1 MGGWGG
7 LGFDHRT
14 ADAFDGEGEAVA
26 FDGFEEVVEG
36 FEFEGFEGV
45 LVVGGTEDDGG
56 QRDAV
61 FAEFVDDAEAVEAGH
76 LDIEEDEVG
85 FEGFDAFDGFEAVVG
100 GTDDVDFGEFA
111 EEEGE
116 FVDRRGLVVGEH
128 RWNAVRRAAAHA
140 PVSIAVGLPAPGPAG
155 PIRSNT
161 KVSTQEPVRIAPA
174 EGKLGVL
181 IPGIGAVST
190 TFIAGVEAVKRGLA
204 QPVGSLTQLA
214 TIRLGKRTEGRSPYI
229 RDFVPL
235 AGLDDL
241 VFGGWDIYEDTAYEA
256 AKNAA
261 VLEPA
266 LLEQVKEPLSALKP
280 MKAVFEQEY
289 VKRIT
294 GPNVKTEGTKF
305 DKAQALIEDIRRF
318 REENGCSRLVMIWC
332 GSTEVFHRASEV
344 HQTLAS
350 FEEGMKNNHPE
361 IAPSQIYAYA
371 ALMSGVPFANGA
383 PNLTHDIPVL
393 LDLARERN
401 IPICGKDFKTGQT
414 FMKTL
419 LAPGLKSRMLGV
431 SGWFSTNILGN
442 RDGEVL
448 EDPGSFKSKEE
459 TKLSVLD
466 QILQPELYPD
476 LYSKLYHA
484 VRINYYPPR
493 GDSKEGWDNIDIF
506 GWLGYPMQIKID
518 FLCRD
523 SILAAPLVL
532 DLVLFL
538 DLAQRAGMKG
548 IQEWLSFYF
557 KAPMTAPGL
566 YPEHDIFIQLM
577 KLKNTLRWM
586 KGEDLIT
593 HLGLEYYD

>member
-1 MGGWGG
+1 
-7 LGFDHRT
+7 LPSQF
-14 ADAFDGEGEAVA
+14 
-26 FDGFEEVVEG
+26 
-36 FEFEGFEGV
+36 
-45 LVVGGTEDDGG
+45 
-56 QRDAV
+56 
-61 FAEFVDDAEAVEAGH
+61 
-76 LDIEEDEVG
+76 
-85 FEGFDAFDGFEAVVG
+85 
-100 GTDDVDFGEFA
+100 
-111 EEEGE
+111 
-116 FVDRRGLVVGEH
+116 
-128 RWNAVRRAAAHA
+128 
-140 PVSIAVGLPAPGPAG
+140 PV
-155 PIRSNT
+155 T
-161 KVSTQEPVRIAPA
+161 IAPA

-190 TFIAGVEAVKRGLA
+190 TFIAGVEAVKRGLG

-214 TIRLGKRTEGRSPYI
+214 TIRLGKRTDGRSPYI

-241 VFGGWDIYEDTAYEA
+241 VFGGWDIYEDTAYA
-256 AKNAA
+256 AAANAQ
-261 VLEPA
+261 VLEKS
-266 LLEQVKEPLSALKP
+266 LLDQVKEPLQAIQP
-280 MKAVFEQEY
+280 MKAVFDHEY
-289 VKRIT
+289 VRRID
-294 GPNVKTEGTKF
+294 GPNKKTTGTKM
-305 DKAQALIEDIRRF
+305 DKAHALMADIEEFRRAT
-318 REENGCSRLVMIWC
+318 GCSRLIMIWC
-332 GSTEVFHRASEV
+332 GSTEVFHRPSAV
-344 HQTLAS
+344 HQTLAA
-350 FEEGMKNNHPE
+350 FEHGLRHDDPE

-371 ALMSGVPFANGA
+371 ALMSGVPYANGA
-383 PNLTHDIPVL
+383 PNLTTDAPAL
-393 LDLARERN
+393 RDLARDRN
-401 IPICGKDFKTGQT
+401 LPICGKDFKTGQT

-419 LAPGLKSRMLGV
+419 IAPGLKARMLGV
-431 SGWFSTNILGN
+431 HGWFSTNILGN

-459 TKLSVLD
+459 TKLSVLEY
-466 QILQPELYPD
+466 ILQPELYPD
-476 LYSKLYHA
+476 LYKNLYHA

-538 DLAQRAGMKG
+538 DLAQRAGMRG

-586 KGEDLIT
+586 RGEDLIT